1 MIGRVRHAHHLAI
14 VAHYPQ
20 HYPFN
25 MQTSWEGIMR
35 SVRDFGAVGDGE
47 VDDSKAIQHAVDSK
61 ANEIVFPPG
70 DYRITQSIVLDES
83 KSGRVCLSG
92 SGGTAK
98 ILMEG
103 AGPAFRIIGTHN
115 GSADPGGFEAGV
127 WQKERMPTIL
137 NIEIEGKHPEADG
150 IHIERTMQ
158 STFEGVL
165 LRELRHGIHVQT
177 RARNVLISH
186 CHIYHNRGIGVFF
199 DHVNLHQVIIAS
211 SHISYNA
218 QSGIKILNG
227 EMRNVQITG
236 NDIEYNYDKSGGED
250 VAPSAE
256 IWIECSDESA
266 SMREGTI
273 ASNTIQA
280 RHSPGG
286 ANIMLIGSEVKT
298 KAGVGMLAISGN
310 LIGSQ
315 ETNVL
320 LDQCDGVTLTGN
332 FIYSGHKRNLHVKN
346 SRNIV
351 VSGNCFNH
359 NRDYLPNALAT
370 GITFEDST
378 DCIFSGSAIRDSF
391 EGKHTAS
398 TPVVIEREG
407 SIEVLRCARFSLNGS
422 QITDPGVPGLRIAD
436 SSFVNISACT
446 IADSRDEKLMP
457 SAIRWTGP
465 GTANSIRDCTIGAGT
480 ETALAIDDAAGVAV
494 ENNTMA

>member
-1 MIGRVRHAHHLAI
+1 
-14 VAHYPQ
+14 
-20 HYPFN
+20 
-25 MQTSWEGIMR
+25 MR
-35 SVRDFGAVGDGE
+35 SVSDFGAVGDGQ
-47 VDDSKAIQHAVDSK
+47 VDDTSAIQHAVDTG

-70 DYRITQSIVLDES
+70 DYRLTQSILLDES
-83 KSGRVCLSG
+83 KTGRVCLNG

-98 ILMEG
+98 IVMEG
-103 AGPAFRIIGTHN
+103 AGPAFRIAGSHQ
-115 GSADPGGFEAGV
+115 GSADPGGFDPGV
-127 WQKERMPTIL
+127 WAKERMPTVL
-137 NIEIEGKHPEADG
+137 NIEIEGRHEEADG
-150 IHIERTMQ
+150 IHLEGTMQ

-165 LRELRHGIHVQT
+165 LRELRHGIRIHN
-177 RARNVLISH
+177 RARNVLVSH

-236 NDIEYNYDKSGGED
+236 NDIEYNYDSKAGEN
-250 VAPSAE
+250 ALPSAE
-256 IWIECSDESA
+256 IWIECSDETA

-280 RHSPGG
+280 RYSPGG
-286 ANIMLIGSEVKT
+286 ANIMLIGSDVKT

-320 LDQCDGVTLTGN
+320 MDQCDGVTLTGN
-332 FIYSGHKRNLHVKN
+332 FIYSGHKRNLHVRN
-346 SRNIV
+346 SRNVV

-378 DCIFSGSAIRDSF
+378 DCIFSDSAIRDSYA
-391 EGKHTAS
+391 GKHTVPSA
-398 TPVVIEREG
+398 PIAIEREG
-407 SIEVLRCARFSLNGS
+407 SIEILRCTRCTLSGCQIIDARVS
-422 QITDPGVPGLRIAD
+422 GLRVDA
-436 SSFVNISACT
+436 SSYVNVSGCT
-446 IADSRDEKLMP
+446 IVDSRDEKLMP
-457 SAIRWTGP
+457 VAVRWTGA
-465 GTANSIRDCTIGAGT
+465 GQANSVRNCTIGLGT
-480 ETALAIDDAAGVAV
+480 ENTLELEESANVIA